1 MKRRT
6 SIVLKFGIIGVL
18 VAAIILV
25 ILLTGNKRA
34 IGTCTEYQCDVK
46 NLRLST
52 TIEIDKENEDFAS
65 IKGNIFALF
74 TDPLTMYDLED
85 NKIGYAGDA
94 YHFVT
99 QDSHSI
105 YINDEISVE
114 MVGLFEIFGES
125 YNIYNKDA
133 EKIAKVTFNAFN
145 TNGEMYD
152 VYGNLIADFNSKLF
166 MNDFDVRITDKCN
179 LDENTVLMIFSSYY
193 SDQSAD
199 AKTSSSSSSSKSK
212 KSGS

>member
-6 SIVLKFGIIGVL
+6 SIALKFGVL
-18 VAAIILV
+18 VVAV
-25 ILLTGNKRA
+25 ISVFLLTGIKKD

-52 TIEIDKENEDFAS
+52 TIKIDKENEDFVS

-74 TDPLTMYDLED
+74 TDPLTMYDLEG

-94 YHFVT
+94 YHFIN

-105 YINDEISVE
+105 YVNDEISVE
-114 MVGLFEIFGES
+114 MVGLFRIFGES
-125 YNIYNKDA
+125 YDIYNKDE
-133 EKIAKVTFNAFN
+133 EKIANVTFNTFN

-152 VYGNLIADFNSKLF
+152 IDGNLIADFNSKLF
-166 MNDFDVRITDKCN
+166 MNDFEVRVTDKCK
-179 LDENTVLMIFSSYY
+179 LDEKTVLMIFCSYY

-199 AKTSSSSSSSKSK
+199 AKASSNSSSK
-212 KSGS
+212 KSG

>member
-1 MKRRT
+1 MKRRN
-6 SIVLKFGIIGVL
+6 SIALKFGVIGVL
-18 VAAIILV
+18 VVAV
-25 ILLTGNKRA
+25 ISVFLLTGNKKD

-52 TIEIDKENEDFAS
+52 TIEIDKENEDFVS

-94 YHFVT
+94 YHFIT

-105 YINDEISVE
+105 YVNDEISVE
-114 MVGLFEIFGES
+114 MVGLFKIFGES
-125 YNIYNKDA
+125 YDIYNKDE
-133 EKIAKVTFNAFN
+133 EKIANVTFNTFN

-152 VYGNLIADFNSKLF
+152 VNGNLIADFNSKLF
-166 MNDFDVRITDKCN
+166 MNDFEVRITDKCN
-179 LDENTVLMIFSSYY
+179 LDEKTVLMIFCSYY

-199 AKTSSSSSSSKSK
+199 AKTSSNSSSK

>member
-1 MKRRT
+1 MKKRT
-6 SIVLKFGIIGVL
+6 SIALKFGVIGVFV
-18 VAAIILV
+18 VALILV
-25 ILLTGNKRA
+25 FFLTGNKKD

-94 YHFVT
+94 YHFIT

-105 YINDEISVE
+105 YVDDELSVE
-114 MVGLFEIFGES
+114 MVGLFKIFGES
-125 YNIYNKDA
+125 YDIYNKA
-133 EKIAKVTFNAFN
+133 EEKIANLTFNTFN
-145 TNGEMYD
+145 TYGEMYD
-152 VYGNLIADFNSKLF
+152 VDGNLIADFNSKLF
-166 MNDFDVRITDKCN
+166 MNDFEVRITDKCN
-179 LDENTVLMIFSSYY
+179 LDEKTVLMIFCSYY

-199 AKTSSSSSSSKSK
+199 AKASSNSSSK